1 MNNIKTLIG
10 KTLKSVDV
18 ASDNSEVIFTCSD
31 GSAYKMFHS
40 QDCCEEVWLDDV
52 IGDDLQ
58 SLVGSEILI
67 AEVRTNNDEST
78 KPKKED
84 AYIGSVTWTFYELGS
99 HGGRVTLRWCGTSNG
114 YYSEDVDF
122 IQIQGPKD

>member
-1 MNNIKTLIG
+1 MNNIKELIG
-10 KTLKSVDV
+10 KTLKSVEV
-18 ASDNSEVIFTCSD
+18 SSDSKEVVFTCTD

-52 IGDDLQ
+52 IGDELQ
-58 SLVGSEILI
+58 SLVGSEILL
-67 AEVRTNNDEST
+67 ADVRTNNDENLKS
-78 KPKKED
+78 KKENY
-84 AYIGSVTWTFYELGS
+84 YIDSATWTFYELGS

-122 IQIQGPKD
+122 VRIKAPNY